1 MKTTFLIPALL
12 VSLLAGCASTGPAT
26 SNDPVRQ
33 RVLAEL
39 EQAKADGSY
48 PLTEAAYANLPLPQ
62 EKQRQRVAQQNA
74 AAAAAAGATA
84 AP

>member
-12 VSLLAGCASTGPAT
+12 VSLLAGCTTSNPVA

-39 EQAKADGSY
+39 EQAKADGSF
-48 PLTEAAYANLPLPQ
+48 PITEAAYANLPIAH
-62 EKQRQRVAQQNA
+62 EKNRQRVAQENA
-74 AAAAAAGATA
+74 AAAIAATK

>member
-26 SNDPVRQ
+26 SDDPVRQ

-48 PLTEAAYANLPLPQ
+48 PVTEAAYANLPIAH
-62 EKQRQRVAQQNA
+62 EKQRQRVAQENAATA
-74 AAAAAAGATA
+74 AAATK

>member
-1 MKTTFLIPALL
+1 MKTTFLIPAILI
-12 VSLLAGCASTGPAT
+12 SLLAGCASTGAST
-26 SNDPVRQ
+26 SNDPVRA

-48 PLTEAAYANLPLPQ
+48 PVTEAFYANLPPPQ
-62 EKQRQRVAQQNA
+62 EKQRQRSAQANA
-74 AAAAAAGATA
+74 AAAAAALQ